1 MPCKRLYLYSNTD
14 ADPNG
19 NADAK
24 MPMPRFPMA
33 RFNIFKKLDTSIP
46 AQMMFYLVS
55 YDTSYCER
63 KHQEMQRIS
72 NSQEIQTKSIFEIF
86 VSLNLIKS
94 K

>member
-1 MPCKRLYLYSNTD
+1 
-14 ADPNG
+14 
-19 NADAK
+19 
-24 MPMPRFPMA
+24 
-33 RFNIFKKLDTSIP
+33 
-46 AQMMFYLVS
+46 MMFYLVS

-94 K
+94 KQEISRLKFLENKVFSYKTTA

>member
-1 MPCKRLYLYSNTD
+1 
-14 ADPNG
+14 
-19 NADAK
+19 
-24 MPMPRFPMA
+24 
-33 RFNIFKKLDTSIP
+33 
-46 AQMMFYLVS
+46 MMFYLVS

-94 K
+94 KQEISRLKFLENKVFSYKTTAW